1 MPCKVYLSYN
11 TDDATREASWGTP
24 TPTFYTYDLPKN
36 TAHCK
41 LGSGHHQLFGS
52 IQAAGVSLDPASPS
66 FSIFNH
72 KYKDPIL
79 VPQLGSL
86 SPHFISYC
94 SIPFSTSVK
103 MAAKLYVTTDKLDDM
118 KHPCDYYDCYRGK
131 DPTERFNDAFE
142 VCNDCAVI
150 NLSENFAKRPNGG
163 SGSYTLKGRDGHL
176 KMYYVALK
184 YAVDAALDVV
194 FDATSEETKVA
205 GRVMAYYGNNFDYG
219 CSPAEEVDYKAML
232 FETEQ
237 NEVIKPGKI
246 NLMRSVLS
254 VPAQFSLVIDAHL
267 TDSTSGDII
276 LSSVYEFLVPTD
288 GSISVGCIKGND
300 CSLKLKVDWKL
311 PPFTEETTPA
321 KRPYYSELSKKQL

>member
-1 MPCKVYLSYN
+1 
-11 TDDATREASWGTP
+11 
-24 TPTFYTYDLPKN
+24 
-36 TAHCK
+36 
-41 LGSGHHQLFGS
+41 
-52 IQAAGVSLDPASPS
+52 
-66 FSIFNH
+66 
-72 KYKDPIL
+72 
-79 VPQLGSL
+79 
-86 SPHFISYC
+86 
-94 SIPFSTSVK
+94 

-118 KHPCDYYDCYRGK
+118 EHPCDYYDCYRGK

-150 NLSENFAKRPNGG
+150 NFSENFAKRPNGG

-184 YAVDAALDVV
+184 YAVDAALEVV

-246 NLMRSVLS
+246 NLLRSVLS

-267 TDSTSGDII
+267 TDSISGAII
-276 LSSVYEFLVPTD
+276 LSGVYEFLVPTD